1 MGHSLN
7 FNAKLG
13 NSRVRLVIQK
23 PRTQQIKAK
32 AGRGNDIISLGR
44 GVRRVRLKEI
54 FNITSLR
61 SLGGHYSRGKH
72 PSHRL
77 RVASTNLWALKCLYR
92 QTRYGQKLGYV
103 YLTSNPRCMPNSK
116 LERYFNVSCCLYASQ
131 RRLTIL
137 FVINVYVSS
146 LYTSIGTNRG
156 YA

>member
-13 NSRVRLVIQK
+13 NNCVRLVIQK

-32 AGRGNDIISLGR
+32 TGRGNDIISLGR

-92 QTRYGQKLGYV
+92 QTRYGQRLDTSTSRQTPDAC
-103 YLTSNPRCMPNSK
+103 LTLN
-116 LERYFNVSCCLYASQ
+116 
-131 RRLTIL
+131 
-137 FVINVYVSS
+137 
-146 LYTSIGTNRG
+146 
-156 YA
+156 

>member
-13 NSRVRLVIQK
+13 NSCVRLVIQK
-23 PRTQQIKAK
+23 PRTKQIKAK

-77 RVASTNLWALKCLYR
+77 RVASTNLWALKCLPANALWSKAR
-92 QTRYGQKLGYV
+92 YV

-116 LERYFNVSCCLYASQ
+116 LERYFNVSCRLYASQ
-131 RRLTIL
+131 RRLTYYL
-137 FVINVYVSS
+137 
-146 LYTSIGTNRG
+146 
-156 YA
+156 